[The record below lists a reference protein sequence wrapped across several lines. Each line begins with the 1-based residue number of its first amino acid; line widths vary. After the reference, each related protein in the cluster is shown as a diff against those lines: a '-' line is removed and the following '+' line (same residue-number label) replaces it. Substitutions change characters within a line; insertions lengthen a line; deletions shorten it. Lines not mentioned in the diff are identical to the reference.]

1 MNETAMPDA
10 ATQAPEVAAPMPGAI
25 LLEERRRQSLSVT
38 DVARQLKL
46 SPRQVEA
53 LERDDY
59 AALPGPVFV
68 RGFMRNYARMLGV
81 DAEPLLRSVEATL
94 APGKS
99 DTPVEPGPVPRPGQ
113 TAASA
118 ATEMPG
124 SGGRNRMPLYVVSA
138 VIILVTAYVATRDR
152 TPPLAPMDVPV
163 VATPT
168 EVPSA
173 IPAPAE
179 PPATEPAASDPNP
192 APVAAVPVP
201 APAPV
206 VPQAATSGTATP
218 ATSTAAPADAPA
230 ELSVGRSG
238 PEMRLRFERESWVEV
253 RNGNGNVIFAQLS
266 PAGSVRIVRG
276 LPPLSLVVGNA
287 SGVTLT
293 FKGKAVDLAP
303 HTRTDVAR
311 LTLE

>member
-10 ATQAPEVAAPMPGAI
+10 STQAPEVAAPKPGAI

-81 DAEPLLRSVEATL
+81 DAEPLVRSVEATL
-94 APGKS
+94 SPGKS
-99 DTPVEPGPVPRPGQ
+99 DTPVELGPVPRPGQ
-113 TAASA
+113 TAASLA
-118 ATEMPG
+118 AEMPG

-168 EVPSA
+168 EVPVT
-173 IPAPAE
+173 IPAPVPVPTPEAAAPE
-179 PPATEPAASDPNP
+179 PKPAPPVVAAPTP
-192 APVAAVPVP
+192 APVASQPA
-201 APAPV
+201 APAPTV
-206 VPQAATSGTATP
+206 SAPVPSE
-218 ATSTAAPADAPA
+218 APA
-230 ELSVGRSG
+230 ELTVGRNG
-238 PEMRLRFERESWVEV
+238 PELRLKFERDSWVEV
-253 RNGNGNVIFAQLS
+253 RNGNGNVIFAQVS
-266 PAGSVRIVRG
+266 PGGSVRIIRG
-276 LPPLSLVVGNA
+276 LAPLSLVVGNA
-287 SGVTLT
+287 SGVSLT
-293 FKGKAVDLAP
+293 FKGKTVDLAP

>member
-10 ATQAPEVAAPMPGAI
+10 SAQAPEVAAPMPGAI

-81 DAEPLLRSVEATL
+81 DAEPLVRSVEATL
-94 APGKS
+94 SPGKS
-99 DTPVEPGPVPRPGQ
+99 DAPVEPGPVPRPGQ
-113 TAASA
+113 TAASLA
-118 ATEMPG
+118 AEMPG

-168 EVPSA
+168 EVPA
-173 IPAPAE
+173 AVPAPAPAPEATTLE
-179 PPATEPAASDPNP
+179 PRPAAVVTAP
-192 APVAAVPVP
+192 APVP
-201 APAPV
+201 APAA
-206 VPQAATSGTATP
+206 PQAATTVPTP
-218 ATSTAAPADAPA
+218 VASAPVPSEAPA
-230 ELSVGRSG
+230 ELTVGRNG
-238 PEMRLRFERESWVEV
+238 PELRLKFERESWVEV

-266 PAGSVRIVRG
+266 PGGSVRIVRG

-287 SGVTLT
+287 SGVSLT